1 MNRTSKKL
9 IPTGQVHERR
19 HPLQDGGVKIT
30 TFVPLQFRKRGLK
43 KVVVGP
49 EGVANPVSVN
59 ALVPVITPNQDTF
72 LLKTLGRC
80 YYWQHLLDTGVVADT
95 GEIAAQEGLSKITVN
110 ETLRLAS
117 LAPDIVDAALHGTLP
132 RTVSRYLFLRAA
144 PPLNW
149 DMQRD
154 MIASFGRPI

>member
-9 IPTGQVHERR
+9 IPTGEPHERR

-30 TFVPLQFRKRGLK
+30 TFVPLQFRKRGLR

-49 EGVANPVSVN
+49 QGVTNPVSVN
-59 ALVPVITPNQDTF
+59 ALIPVITPNQDTF

-95 GEIAAQEGLSKITVN
+95 GEIAAREGLSKITVN

-117 LAPDIVDAALHGTLP
+117 LAPDIADAALHGTLP

-144 PPLNW
+144 PPLDW
-149 DMQRD
+149 DMQLD

>member
-19 HPLQDGGVKIT
+19 HPLQNGGVKIT

-43 KVVVGP
+43 KVAVGP
-49 EGVANPVSVN
+49 EGVSNPVSVN
-59 ALVPVITPNQDTF
+59 ALVTVITPNQDTC

-95 GEIAAQEGLSKITVN
+95 GEIAAQESLSKITVN
-110 ETLRLAS
+110 ETLRLAT
-117 LAPDIVDAALHGTLP
+117 LAPDIADAALHGTLP

-144 PPLNW
+144 PPLDW